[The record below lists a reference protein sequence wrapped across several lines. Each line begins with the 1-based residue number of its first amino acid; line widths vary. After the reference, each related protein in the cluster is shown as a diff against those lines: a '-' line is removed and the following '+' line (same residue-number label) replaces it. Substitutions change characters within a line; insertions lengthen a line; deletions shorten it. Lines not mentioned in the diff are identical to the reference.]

1 MKNTKARRSMG
12 HGAASQRLERL
23 ARTDAGAFLALL
35 DGLADERLRLLLL
48 LRHGFGLSWP
58 AIRRAGER
66 RGLYY
71 CERHLYRL
79 YAQALALAEAQPE
92 AAHEA

>member
-1 MKNTKARRSMG
+1 MSRSALPRRLEAMARSD
-12 HGAASQRLERL
+12 AAGMLELLERL
-23 ARTDAGAFLALL
+23 P
-35 DGLADERLRLLLL
+35 DERMRTLLL

-58 AIRRAGER
+58 AIRSAAAR

-71 CERHLYRL
+71 SERHLYRL
-79 YAQALALAEAQPE
+79 YAQALSQAGALLE

>member
-1 MKNTKARRSMG
+1 MKNTKAKRSMG
-12 HGAASQRLERL
+12 HGALPQRLEEL

-35 DGLADERLRLLLL
+35 DRLPDERLRLLLL

-58 AIRRAGER
+58 AIRAAGER

-71 CERHLYRL
+71 CERHLFRL
-79 YAQALALAEAQPE
+79 YAQALSLAAALAEAP
-92 AAHEA
+92 HEA

>member
-1 MKNTKARRSMG
+1 MKSTKGRRSMG
-12 HGAASQRLERL
+12 RSVLPHRLEQL
-23 ARTDAGAFLALL
+23 AKADTGAFLTLL
-35 DGLADERLRLLLL
+35 DELPDERLRLLLL

-58 AIRRAGER
+58 AICLAAER

-79 YAQALALAEAQPE
+79 YAQALVAAGTLLEAS
-92 AAHEA
+92 HEA